1 MFSFSVSTQR
11 VHFETSDLN
20 NGILEIRYQE
30 NSVPETTVEIMYDE
44 GSIDKKEKESKSINF
59 KYFLF

>member
-1 MFSFSVSTQR
+1 MFSFFVSTQR

-30 NSVPETTVEIMYDE
+30 NSVPETTVEIMYDK
-44 GSIDKKEKESKSINF
+44 GSIDTKEKGSESINF
-59 KYFLF
+59 RYFLF

>member
-1 MFSFSVSTQR
+1 MFSFSLGTQK
-11 VHFETSDLN
+11 VHFEACDLN

-44 GSIDKKEKESKSINF
+44 GSIEKK
-59 KYFLF
+59 

>member
-11 VHFETSDLN
+11 VHFEACDLN

-44 GSIDKKEKESKSINF
+44 GSIVTKEKGSESINF
-59 KYFLF
+59 RYFLF

>member
-11 VHFETSDLN
+11 VHFEACDLN
-20 NGILEIRYQE
+20 NRILEIRYQE

-44 GSIDKKEKESKSINF
+44 GSIDTKEKGSESINYR
-59 KYFLF
+59 YFLF

>member
-1 MFSFSVSTQR
+1 MFSFSLSTQT
-11 VHFETSDLN
+11 VHIEACDLN